1 MKREK
6 TNGTE
11 SVIVIVWT
19 FDMWPLNKSKKEMSL
34 GLKKNETFHDKLMR
48 AHKLQKK
55 IKIKIKRYKLHG
67 KEKN

>member
-19 FDMWPLNKSKKEMSL
+19 IDMWPINKSKKEMSL
-34 GLKKNETFHDKLMR
+34 GLKKKWDIPWQAYEST
-48 AHKLQKK
+48 
-55 IKIKIKRYKLHG
+55 
-67 KEKN
+67 